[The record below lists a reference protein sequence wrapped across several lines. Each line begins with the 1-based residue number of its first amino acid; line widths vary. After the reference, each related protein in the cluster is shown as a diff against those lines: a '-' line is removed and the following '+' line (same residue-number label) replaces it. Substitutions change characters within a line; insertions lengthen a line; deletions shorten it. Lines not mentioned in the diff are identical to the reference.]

1 MNPIFITIYR
11 SNVWAFPIFAIVLFV
26 ANWLMG
32 AEPIPMKQ
40 LLLVSALFLLYYSW
54 VYYIISNFWVKNL
67 KKRMAA
73 TAATLLLVFTIEP
86 TLIFLIYHYFPSLGV
101 HMDRYMD
108 DPGYEPDTT
117 ELRQRYGSAI
127 IFLCVLVVIRL
138 SHRGS
143 REKSAEVKR
152 SNQRTNGLEKEISN
166 LNSLL
171 KARNLNPHFMGNFAA
186 LALGRERKK
195 HNEENIKMLTMLIA
209 LMNYQLRMDGNQQTT
224 RWQDEWEQIESLL
237 EMAYYR
243 DPKFVYEWSD
253 NDCLADLEMIIPHGL
268 LLMPL
273 ENALK
278 YGENT
283 AEWPLRMGFS
293 RKDDRIHI
301 RYTNY
306 FDPLKR
312 DKIESTGQGFP
323 LMEARLAGGSWPIA
337 MRRQEEGDCFCVDIE
352 IIDSISKT
360 YDDEKKAKV

>member
-1 MNPIFITIYR
+1 MTIYR
-11 SNVWAFPIFAIVLFV
+11 SNVWAFPIFAMVLFV

-67 KKRMAA
+67 NKRMAA

-101 HMDRYMD
+101 YMDRYMD

-127 IFLCVLVVIRL
+127 IFLCVLVGVRL
-138 SHRGS
+138 SHRRS
-143 REKSAEVKR
+143 RKKSAEVEE
-152 SNQRTNGLEKEISN
+152 SNQRTSGLEKEISN
-166 LNSLL
+166 LNNLL
-171 KARNLNPHFMGNFAA
+171 KARNLNPHFMGNFAV
-186 LALGRERKK
+186 LALDRERKK
-195 HNEENIKMLTMLIA
+195 PNEENIKMLTMLIA
-209 LMNYQLRMDGNQQTT
+209 LMNYQLRMDGSQQTT

-237 EMAYYR
+237 EMVQYK
-243 DPKFVYEWSD
+243 DPSFVYEWCD
-253 NDCLADLEMIIPHGL
+253 DDHLADMEMFIPHGL

-283 AEWPLRMGFS
+283 REWPLRMQFS
-293 RKDDRIHI
+293 RKDDRIQI

-306 FDPLKR
+306 FDRLKR
-312 DKIESTGQGFP
+312 DKIESTGKGFA
-323 LMEARLAGGSWPIA
+323 LMEARLAGGSWPIT
-337 MRRQEEGDCFCVDIE
+337 MRRAEEGDCFCVDID

-360 YDDEKKAKV
+360 YDNEKKEKV